1 MSTITIN
8 CAACQGDIEFE
19 KDGKVSLPCGH
30 TFHPTCYLTSFN
42 DNEDELPNDFV
53 NMRGCVLCVLNT
65 EKIIN
70 DKPADDF
77 FNETERNDYNMRR
90 AQVICA
96 HNKIYI
102 KRTET
107 ANDVVNLLWERHG
120 KSLRAFTKVAR
131 RYGSARWKLEKLIYN
146 KRKEII
152 KTVKEITEFT
162 IKRMSDKAYK
172 EICESELYKDFVIR
186 DKEYVK
192 SLNSLEYIDPIQ
204 YFNESVTWFLTKR
217 MAINPYT
224 WRLVHD
230 DMLAKQIPA
239 LNRSTIKGRLRLRIV

>member
-70 DKPADDF
+70 DKPADDIF
-77 FNETERNDYNMRR
+77 DETERNDYNMRR

-107 ANDVVNLLWERHG
+107 AEEVVKLLEERHG
-120 KSLRAFTKVAR
+120 KSLKAFTKVAR
-131 RYGSARWKLEKLIYN
+131 RYGSARWKLEQLIY
-146 KRKEII
+146 KRRQEIV
-152 KTVKEITEFT
+152 KTANQITEFT
-162 IKRMSDKAYK
+162 IKRMSEEAYK
-172 EICESELYKDFVIR
+172 EICESDLYKDFVVK

-204 YFNESVTWFLTKR
+204 YFNDSVVWFLAKN
-217 MAINPYT
+217 MPLNCYT
-224 WRLVHD
+224 RRLVRD